1 MPRNQLLVLTDAA
14 SVAKREGLHSR
25 AQMAPPGQALIALVT
40 GPPGAGKS
48 TVVRAAC
55 ELIAQ
60 RTGQQTVQL
69 EFDDLFVGVI
79 DPDAFLTP
87 RREEAALE
95 MTVSAALSGA
105 GFCGWLVLEGCFNR
119 RRLDHL
125 RARLPVAAVYGLN
138 APRDT
143 CWERNE
149 GRDAIIRL
157 SRDAF
162 DALMGRLDLW
172 PGDDLNEISWLDTTL
187 PVETL
192 ADRLATELIELAGA
206 PVA

>member
-1 MPRNQLLVLTDAA
+1 MA
-14 SVAKREGLHSR
+14 SPDQGL
-25 AQMAPPGQALIALVT
+25 IVLVT

-60 RTGQQTVQL
+60 RTQQQTIQL
-69 EFDDLFVGVI
+69 EFDDLIVGVI
-79 DPDAFLTP
+79 DPSAYFTP
-87 RREEAALE
+87 RRERAGLE
-95 MTVSAALSGA
+95 MTAAAALTGA
-105 GFCGWLVLEGCFNR
+105 KSCGWLVLEGCFTR

-125 RARLPVAAVYGLN
+125 LACLPIAAIYGLN

-149 GRDAIIRL
+149 ERDALIRL
-157 SRDAF
+157 SKDAF
-162 DALMGRLDLW
+162 DELVDRLDVW
-172 PGDDLNEISWLDTTL
+172 PEDELCDITWLDTTL
-187 PVETL
+187 PVDTL
-192 ADRLATELIELAGA
+192 ADRLATDLIELTGT